1 MAAKLINIKD
11 RYGVFNVSVKGSE
24 IVFVLSSMNK
34 FLELSMTKNSQSISI
49 ENTINEI
56 KNNLDF
62 AQNIED
68 RINKG
73 E

>member
-1 MAAKLINIKD
+1 MNLLLNIKY

-68 RINKG
+68 RINGG